1 MLTQTD
7 AVNKP
12 EYVMPMGDLNARGG
26 NNTIL
31 ECMGIYGEP
40 TCHQN
45 KICLD
50 NV

>member
-12 EYVMPMGDLNARGG
+12 EYVVSMGDLNIRIG
-26 NNTIL
+26 NNTTL
-31 ECMGIYGEP
+31 EYMGIYGEP

-45 KICLD
+45 KICVED
-50 NV
+50 V